1 VETPARLD
9 VFRGS
14 AGTVSRVPGPPG
26 RGVTAYPWTVNGQ
39 YLAAVTGLPE
49 QAWNSKPADGV
60 AYAFRP
66 GGAYVRLGRAI
77 AVYPAIQRGR
87 FWIRSAVFGGHIHAA
102 RPRNCTLTEMSV
114 TGRRVA
120 GPVAAP
126 CTRWL
131 IAAVPGGFISVP
143 TATAN
148 AARMPATFQQSS
160 EAPLQLWDPA
170 SGKVVRTYRIDP
182 VWIYGASDRYLA
194 WQSRSA
200 AGQAVSSVEITNL
213 STGTTRRIALPLAAG
228 DVTWRN
234 PVVAPDGPYLAWME
248 ISKATLRKFSM
259 EVPSA
264 AGGAPAVPGPGR
276 VKILDVA
283 AGRVVLNRATRIAS
297 CGAFDLSP
305 DDRYL
310 FVAASYANLNVVPTW
325 SATAPIRN
333 VRLPSNSDTPDTQ
346 QLIVTQDAAYQ

>member
-1 VETPARLD
+1 METPARLD

-49 QAWNSKPADGV
+49 QAWNSKPANGV

-77 AVYPAIQRGR
+77 AVYPAIRPGR
-87 FWIRSAVFGGHIHAA
+87 FWIRSAVFDGHIHAA

-148 AARMPATFQQSS
+148 AARMPGTFQQSL
-160 EAPLQLWDPA
+160 ETPVQLWDPS

-200 AGQAVSSVEITNL
+200 TGQAVSSVEITNL
-213 STGTTRRIALPLAAG
+213 STGTTRRVALPLSAG

-234 PVVAPDGPYLAWME
+234 PLVAPKGPYLA
-248 ISKATLRKFSM
+248 
-259 EVPSA
+259 
-264 AGGAPAVPGPGR
+264 
-276 VKILDVA
+276 
-283 AGRVVLNRATRIAS
+283 
-297 CGAFDLSP
+297 
-305 DDRYL
+305 
-310 FVAASYANLNVVPTW
+310 
-325 SATAPIRN
+325 
-333 VRLPSNSDTPDTQ
+333 
-346 QLIVTQDAAYQ
+346 